1 MKLTVVG
8 SSPAWPNPGSAHAGY
23 LVEGPGRLLLDCGPG
38 VLGRLREHEAWPR
51 VDAIAITHFHLDHFG
66 DLVPWALA
74 SRYGPGAETPA
85 PALFLPPG
93 GIAVLRETAELFGTP
108 ETFANAFV
116 ISEYV
121 EGATFRAAG
130 FDVTPTRVPH
140 YTIEAYG
147 FRVTDGVAV
156 LAYSGDSGPSDALIE
171 IARDADLFICD
182 GTLDGAEPEPRGHLS
197 VAEAAAVFDVSRAR
211 RLLLTHRPSE
221 LTVSDGIEVAYDGL
235 VLDVSGTPEPA
246 VELVPGLER

>member
-38 VLGRLREHEAWPR
+38 VLGRLREQDGWPR

-66 DLVPWALA
+66 DLVPWGLG
-74 SRYGPGAETPA
+74 SRYGPGAGTPA
-85 PALFLPPG
+85 PALFVPPG
-93 GIAVLRETAELFGTP
+93 GIELLVQVADQYGTP
-108 ETFANAFV
+108 DMFANAFV
-116 ISEYV
+116 LHEYA

-140 YTIEAYG
+140 YTIDAYG
-147 FRVTDGVAV
+147 FRVSDGAAV

-171 IARDADLFICD
+171 IARDADLFLCD
-182 GTLDGAEPEPRGHLS
+182 GTLDGGEAEPRGHLS
-197 VAEAAAVFDVSRAR
+197 VAEAGAAFDASGAR

-221 LTVSDGIEVAYDGL
+221 LTVGEGVEVAWDGL
-235 VLDVSGTPEPA
+235 VLDVTGTPAPA
-246 VELVPGLER
+246 VQIAPGLER